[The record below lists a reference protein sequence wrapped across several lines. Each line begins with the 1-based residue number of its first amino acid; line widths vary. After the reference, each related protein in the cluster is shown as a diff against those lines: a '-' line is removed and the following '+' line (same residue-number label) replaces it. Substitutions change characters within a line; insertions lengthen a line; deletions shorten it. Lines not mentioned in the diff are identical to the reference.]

1 MLKLLKD
8 FWFANW
14 VNVLLIIVGGSAI
27 VLYVVQ
33 ERRRKTEAA
42 SLLVLQ
48 IDELLDRIREIST
61 YITDGQLNATAFYES
76 LPLFEE
82 NYWNKYKHFFVKNMD
97 SASYASLNQLY
108 NYASEIQEQQQLMKN
123 LQKNSFFQ
131 TQGVCTQLET
141 QFILNGLNWAGNSP
155 TQHM

>member
-61 YITDGQLNATAFYES
+61 YITDGQLNA
-76 LPLFEE
+76 
-82 NYWNKYKHFFVKNMD
+82 KIGR
-97 SASYASLNQLY
+97 ASCR
-108 NYASEIQEQQQLMKN
+108 ER
-123 LQKNSFFQ
+123 
-131 TQGVCTQLET
+131 V
-141 QFILNGLNWAGNSP
+141 
-155 TQHM
+155 